1 MTSFYLGLC
10 NKRIRDIH
18 SHFSVVFFILNV
30 NIVETCLK
38 MGKFLNMYLVNQ
50 AILGNVFI
58 EFDKN
63 VNREVVDGNYKQSI
77 NSEK

>member
-18 SHFSVVFFILNV
+18 SHFSVVFFILDV

-38 MGKFLNMYLVNQ
+38 MGKFFKYVVNQ
-50 AILGNVFI
+50 AIFGNVFI

-63 VNREVVDGNYKQSI
+63 VNREVVDGKQTI
-77 NSEK
+77 NQF